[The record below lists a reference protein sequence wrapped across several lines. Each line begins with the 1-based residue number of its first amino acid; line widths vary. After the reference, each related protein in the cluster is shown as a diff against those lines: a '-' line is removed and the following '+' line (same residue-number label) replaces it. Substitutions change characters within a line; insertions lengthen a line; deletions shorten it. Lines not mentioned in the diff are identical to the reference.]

1 MKLEEVTVTILH
13 TNVLIGFK
21 EVDMKQLSRFK
32 VIQNT
37 LVYGDYKIRITS
49 YHKRCE
55 GIYLKF
61 IVCYQDKEI
70 FSSDEKDTL
79 EDVIEVIFELEK
91 DDQDFK
97 DRKAFQLCLKKIME
111 MNK

>member
-1 MKLEEVTVTILH
+1 
-13 TNVLIGFK
+13 
-21 EVDMKQLSRFK
+21 MKQLSRFK

-37 LVYGDYKIRITS
+37 LVYGDYNISITP
-49 YHKRCE
+49 YCDRCD
-55 GIYLKF
+55 GAYIKF
-61 IVCYQDKEI
+61 VVCYQDKEI
-70 FSSDEKDTL
+70 FSSNEKDTL

-97 DRKAFQLCLKKIME
+97 DRKSFQLCLNKIME

>member
-1 MKLEEVTVTILH
+1 MKY
-13 TNVLIGFK
+13 
-21 EVDMKQLSRFK
+21 LSRFK

-37 LVYGDYKIRITS
+37 LVYGDYKISLTP
-49 YHKRCE
+49 YHKFTV
-55 GIYLKF
+55 Y
-61 IVCYQDKEI
+61 YQDKEI

-97 DRKAFQLCLKKIME
+97 DRKTFQLCLKKILE
-111 MNK
+111 KSKWKI

>member
-1 MKLEEVTVTILH
+1 
-13 TNVLIGFK
+13 
-21 EVDMKQLSRFK
+21 MKQLSRFK

-37 LVYGDYKIRITS
+37 LVYGDYKISLTP
-49 YHKRCE
+49 YHKFTV
-55 GIYLKF
+55 Y
-61 IVCYQDKEI
+61 YQDKEI

-91 DDQDFK
+91 DDQEYK
-97 DRKAFQLCLKKIME
+97 DREAFQLCLNKIME

>member
-1 MKLEEVTVTILH
+1 
-13 TNVLIGFK
+13 
-21 EVDMKQLSRFK
+21 MKQLSRFK

-37 LVYGDYKIRITS
+37 LVYGDYSISITP
-49 YHKRCE
+49 YCDRCD
-55 GIYLKF
+55 GAYIKF
-61 IVCYQDKEI
+61 VVCYQDKEI
-70 FSSDEKDTL
+70 FSSNEKDTL

-97 DRKAFQLCLKKIME
+97 DRKSFQLCLNKIME

>member
-1 MKLEEVTVTILH
+1 MK
-13 TNVLIGFK
+13 N
-21 EVDMKQLSRFK
+21 LSRFK

-37 LVYGDYKIRITS
+37 LVYGEYKISITPH
-49 YHKRCE
+49 YERCE
-55 GIYLKF
+55 GTYLKF
-61 IVCYQDKEI
+61 VVCYQGREI
-70 FSSDEKDTL
+70 ISSNEKDTL

-97 DRKAFQLCLKKIME
+97 DREAFQLCLEKIME